1 MMSRTLPR
9 FGGVGFPPPKYDA
22 RTPKIYMRN
31 GHRSIMAGEPEP
43 MKPDDKPTLLCTEE
57 WCVACGWCDNRCG
70 TPLIER
76 TILPTA
82 HIIEGIF
89 NTMDMTDTP
98 AAWSEDVMG
107 DLVIDELEANGV
119 DITLTVIEHLE
130 QYQLGWD
137 E

>member
-1 MMSRTLPR
+1 
-9 FGGVGFPPPKYDA
+9 
-22 RTPKIYMRN
+22 
-31 GHRSIMAGEPEP
+31 MAGEPEP